1 MAVDPTK
8 TQPAREVGNEPAAW
22 PNEVVPHAEIESKIM
37 ILRSAKDRF
46 RDGTD
51 IKLIVTA
58 QATVA
63 LHYPPTDARRQKFRA
78 DFVAVRIPENSEQI
92 RGFEG
97 KLEPRRLKHSGIFI
111 CDCVPAK
118 ALDAVKKNTRAVAT
132 RQIFISPRY
141 HRGS

>member
-1 MAVDPTK
+1 
-8 TQPAREVGNEPAAW
+8 
-22 PNEVVPHAEIESKIM
+22 M

-111 CDCVPAK
+111 CDLRPGEGSRRRDEKHKSDGNAANFRQPA
-118 ALDAVKKNTRAVAT
+118 L
-132 RQIFISPRY
+132 P
-141 HRGS
+141 